1 MSSFFSKIKSGLGD
15 LYNLGKSV
23 TKSPLFQ
30 KAKSWLSSGMDV
42 INSKN
47 TKKLVQNLGSY
58 IPQVKDFYKD
68 VRKYGNI
75 GDQFLN
81 KGGAEKFIDRGL
93 NKVFPNMG
101 NLKNFQDRIKGQRS
115 NIELQPKAA
124 EPSFNMSSIF
134 G

>member
-1 MSSFFSKIKSGLGD
+1 MSFFSKIKSGLGD

-23 TKSPLFQ
+23 TKSPLFN
-30 KAKSWLSSGMDV
+30 KAKSWLSSSMDV
-42 INSKN
+42 INNKN

-58 IPQVKDFYKD
+58 VPQVKDFYKD

-93 NKVFPNMG
+93 NKVFPIIG

-115 NIELQPKAA
+115 NVELQPKAA
-124 EPSFNMSSIF
+124 EPSFNMSPIF

>member
-1 MSSFFSKIKSGLGD
+1 
-15 LYNLGKSV
+15 
-23 TKSPLFQ
+23 
-30 KAKSWLSSGMDV
+30 MDV

-81 KGGAEKFIDRGL
+81 KGGADKFKDRGL
-93 NKVFPNMG
+93 SKVFPNIG
-101 NLKNFQDRIKGQRS
+101 NFKNFQDRIKGKRRS
-115 NIELQPKAA
+115 IELQPKPD
-124 EPSFNMSSIF
+124 EPKFNMSSIF